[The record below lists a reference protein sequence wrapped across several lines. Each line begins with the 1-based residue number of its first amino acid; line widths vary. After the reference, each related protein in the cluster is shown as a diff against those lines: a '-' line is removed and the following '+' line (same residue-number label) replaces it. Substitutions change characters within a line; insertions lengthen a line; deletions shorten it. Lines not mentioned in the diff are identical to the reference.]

1 MSKILVTGGAGF
13 IPSHL
18 ADALLEN
25 NHEVT
30 SVDNFV
36 TGKKENLSK
45 KKNHTFIQAD
55 VNNFDEIEPI
65 IRSGN

>member
-45 KKNHTFIQAD
+45 KRTTLLFRQM
-55 VNNFDEIEPI
+55 
-65 IRSGN
+65 